1 MRDDLARH
9 SEPDARSPDTS
20 RLRFGASDKLL
31 KDLLLF
37 ARWNA
42 DPAVSY
48 TEGHALFFATKFH
61 PDSETFG
68 RVIYRIVEQVP
79 HHAPESGAVG
89 SNHRPRA
96 VREQLNMVAPPFR
109 IAAKLRHRRLQEL
122 RRVQFLHSVLHCA
135 GFGAPEVQQRVH

>member
-1 MRDDLARH
+1 RSWARLLQSGFFPSFGRLRQQHGEGASLAGPALHFDLAFVMRDDLARH

-20 RLRFGASDKLL
+20 RLRFGALDKLL

-68 RVIYRIVEQVP
+68 RVI
-79 HHAPESGAVG
+79 
-89 SNHRPRA
+89 
-96 VREQLNMVAPPFR
+96 
-109 IAAKLRHRRLQEL
+109 
-122 RRVQFLHSVLHCA
+122 
-135 GFGAPEVQQRVH
+135 